1 MACGRYL
8 DAATRIVEIRLCL
21 LKWRAGGATEGKSA
35 VAKEML
41 RRGLDHIRVYHCAA
55 ASALMDTWVKKP
67 WPSLNLRRYLV
78 SSY

>member
-1 MACGRYL
+1 MACGPYL

-35 VAKEML
+35 VTKEML

-55 ASALMDTWVKKP
+55 ASALMDTWVENHGP
-67 WPSLNLRRYLV
+67 A
-78 SSY
+78 